1 MINFDAETF
10 VILYS
15 HGAGGRFLQLCIED
29 DNFDAYRDYL
39 SANNNAHA
47 NNGHR
52 QINNEFVEKYPFQD
66 RYVFGIHPDHI
77 TASLQFA
84 RKCTNLKIIS
94 IDVSTERSQEL
105 LARRRQK
112 LGSPALCSYEQ
123 SLKTSH
129 GKVCKLWFGRAPVL
143 QLELED
149 YWNPEKAI
157 PILTEFFTAHDLNPR
172 WQELYQIWHS
182 NAIKDNS

>member
-1 MINFDAETF
+1 MFNFEAETF
-10 VILYS
+10 LILYS

-29 DNFDAYRDYL
+29 SDFEVYRDYL
-39 SANNNAHA
+39 RTNINAHA
-47 NNGHR
+47 HNGH
-52 QINNEFVEKYPFQD
+52 QEFSKDLIEQYPHQN
-66 RYVFGIHPDHI
+66 RYAFVVHPDYI
-77 TASLQFA
+77 TASLQFV

-105 LARRRQK
+105 LAQRRQK

-129 GKVCKLWFGRAPVL
+129 GKVCKLWFGQSPVL

-149 YWNPEKAI
+149 YWDPEKAI
-157 PILTEFFTAHDLNPR
+157 PILTEFFATHHLNPR